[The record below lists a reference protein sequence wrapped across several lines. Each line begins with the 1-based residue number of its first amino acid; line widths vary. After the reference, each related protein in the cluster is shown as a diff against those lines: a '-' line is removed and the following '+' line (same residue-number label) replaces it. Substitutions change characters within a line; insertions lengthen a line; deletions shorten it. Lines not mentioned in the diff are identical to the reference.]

1 MIAFFQY
8 IKGYV
13 RIKVWGF
20 SPERFMNLCS
30 NHNILLW
37 DIVKDGDVYFM
48 SVSIRGFKQLRPIVR
63 KTGTRVAILQRHGL
77 PFFMSGLK
85 KRKIFILGLL
95 LCVSFWIFSSFFI
108 WDIELEGNYQVTED
122 IFLSYLQ
129 QNQITV
135 GMKKKD
141 LDIENLEKDIRR
153 EFPVVTWTSA
163 RLDGTKLVIQI
174 KENETP
180 PVTAVMEEEG
190 GKDLAAPFDGR
201 IVSMIVRNGVPKVAI
216 GDEITAGMIL
226 VEGKI
231 PIYNEDSTVREYQ
244 YVAADADIYVEHAMT
259 RQETLPFD
267 YIRKE
272 YTGRTKVKYFLR
284 VGNWEWKLSEEQ
296 PFLVYDSVIR
306 EKVPVV
312 FEKLSIP
319 VMAGSITYREYQ
331 NVEHTYT
338 TEEAKSALL
347 QKINDFFQ
355 GLSKKGVQIIE
366 KDVKIE
372 KGEGEWVLNA
382 DLLVRERAF
391 EQVDTPL
398 EPEQAN
404 PQQ

>member
-163 RLDGTKLVIQI
+163 RLDGTKLV
-174 KENETP
+174 K
-180 PVTAVMEEEG
+180 
-190 GKDLAAPFDGR
+190 R
-201 IVSMIVRNGVPKVAI
+201 
-216 GDEITAGMIL
+216 
-226 VEGKI
+226 
-231 PIYNEDSTVREYQ
+231 
-244 YVAADADIYVEHAMT
+244 
-259 RQETLPFD
+259 LP
-267 YIRKE
+267 
-272 YTGRTKVKYFLR
+272 
-284 VGNWEWKLSEEQ
+284 
-296 PFLVYDSVIR
+296 
-306 EKVPVV
+306 
-312 FEKLSIP
+312 
-319 VMAGSITYREYQ
+319 
-331 NVEHTYT
+331 
-338 TEEAKSALL
+338 
-347 QKINDFFQ
+347 
-355 GLSKKGVQIIE
+355 
-366 KDVKIE
+366 
-372 KGEGEWVLNA
+372 
-382 DLLVRERAF
+382 
-391 EQVDTPL
+391 
-398 EPEQAN
+398 
-404 PQQ
+404 